1 MIIIDDSHDGDNE
14 SDDDDKQHVN
24 VSTPFQN
31 FEKVLQDV
39 FRKHHC
45 LFFCIKIVL
54 IINHQ

>member
-39 FRKHHC
+39 FGKRHC
-45 LFFCIKIVL
+45 LFFASK
-54 IINHQ
+54 